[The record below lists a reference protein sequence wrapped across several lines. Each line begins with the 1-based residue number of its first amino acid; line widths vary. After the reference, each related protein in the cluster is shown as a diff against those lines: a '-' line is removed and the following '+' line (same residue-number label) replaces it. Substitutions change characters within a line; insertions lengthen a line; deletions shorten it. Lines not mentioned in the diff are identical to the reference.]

1 MNFKR
6 LIILL
11 LITGYSY
18 QGQSQLS
25 FLSKIDSFPGEAAEM
40 IPLPEGFLFY
50 NGYPATV
57 SDTVF
62 SLTRFDKC
70 GTLDWQRIF
79 RTGTNQFNSF
89 TKPEAVIDGFG
100 DMYVLL
106 SDMSV
111 QSKGY
116 NIVKLDQSGTILW
129 SYYLHGT
136 SFTPGSKGNIL
147 YNSFRDT
154 IALTIN
160 NDQGFASVVTIDK
173 DGSILDQKEITG
185 FRFHSSNMD
194 NQGNIVLLG
203 DTSVV
208 KLKPSLEID
217 WARSLKGTS
226 RFIQQN
232 KPVIRATGHIHAMV
246 VDTFGT
252 ALDSFYYAMVSINK
266 DGVLQYNT
274 DRIRGRDFGDIDL
287 LQNGP
292 NSFVFLD
299 RSLATTFDNL
309 TRTITGQTDYA
320 FCEDSITFCSS
331 TMNLCMDNSLLFG
344 GFYQDHPDSVVTFFQ
359 GKTDPDLKLNCQEK
373 RINPMDTIPAAEMW
387 LDLTAYEINDYS
399 FIQDTL
405 KFQFIHFSPSG
416 QDFPCFTAKVKK
428 EDSEQKPCPC
438 EVIAVAVTWY
448 KSAEYLWNTGATS
461 SSISVDTSGIYVV
474 DVNLCGTKE
483 RSTITVNYKNLASC
497 LSFADNSPQCP
508 GFPTSLKVI
517 HNYNNLLETNWFDN
531 TTEDSTQV
539 TKAGTYKVDL
549 EACGW
554 KDSYTYNIN
563 YKSIEEEECIPVK
576 IPNAFIPESTS
587 YEENKV
593 FKIYTELGASAFK
606 KFSMV
611 IFDRW
616 GEKVY
621 ETEDP
626 FLGWDGTFRSSEMP
640 PGAYLYNIS
649 YELDLGGELYVDGKT
664 GQLLLVR

>member
-1 MNFKR
+1 MNFR
-6 LIILL
+6 SLFIFLVFAFSL
-11 LITGYSY
+11 V
-18 QGQSQLS
+18 QARAQLS

-40 IPLPEGFLFY
+40 IPLPEGFLFF

-70 GTLDWQRIF
+70 GTVDWQRIF

-89 TKPEAVIDGFG
+89 TKPEAVMDGFNNL
-100 DMYVLL
+100 YVLL
-106 SDMSV
+106 SDMSS

-116 NIVKLDQSGTILW
+116 NLIKLDQTGIIQW
-129 SYYLHGT
+129 SYYLHGSAAST
-136 SFTPGSKGNIL
+136 GSKGNIL

-160 NDQGFASVVTIDK
+160 NDQGFASIVTIDK
-173 DGSILDQKEITG
+173 DGSILDQKEIKD
-185 FRFHSSNMD
+185 FRYHSSNMD

-203 DTSVV
+203 DTSIV
-208 KLKPSLEID
+208 KLNPFLEVE

-226 RFIQQN
+226 RFVQQN
-232 KPVIRATGHIHAMV
+232 KPLIRATGHIHAVV
-246 VDTFGT
+246 VDTFGL

-274 DRIRGRDFGDIDL
+274 DRIRGRDYGDLDL
-287 LQNGP
+287 LQTGP
-292 NSFVFLD
+292 NNFVFLD
-299 RSLATTFDNL
+299 RSLATTVDNL

-320 FCEDSITFCSS
+320 FCEDTVAFCSS
-331 TMNLCMDNSLLFG
+331 TMNLCIDNSLLFG
-344 GFYQDHPDSVVTFFQ
+344 GFYYDHPDSVTFFQ
-359 GKTDPDLKLNCQEK
+359 GKTDPQLNLNCNEK
-373 RINPMDTIPAAEMW
+373 KINPLDTITAAVMW
-387 LDLTAYEINDYS
+387 LDLAEYEVNDYS
-399 FIQDTL
+399 FIQDTVE
-405 KFQFIHFSPSG
+405 FEFIQFSPGG
-416 QDFPCFTAKVKK
+416 QEFPCFNAKLQK
-428 EDSEQKPCPC
+428 EDSEEKPCPC
-438 EVIAVAVTWY
+438 EVIPIAVTWH
-448 KSAEYLWNTGATS
+448 KSAEYLWNTGETS
-461 SSISVDTSGIYVV
+461 SSITVDTSGIYIV

-483 RSTITVNYKNLASC
+483 RSTINVNYKSLVSC

-517 HNYNNLLETNWFDN
+517 HNYDNYLTLNWFDG
-531 TTEDSTQV
+531 TTDDSTQV
-539 TKAGTYKVDL
+539 TKAGQYKVDL
-549 EACGW
+549 SACGW
-554 KDSYTYNIN
+554 KDSFTYNVL

-576 IPNAFIPESTS
+576 IPNAFIPGSTT
-587 YEENKV
+587 YEDNKV
-593 FKIYTELGASAFK
+593 FKIYTQLGAEAFK

-626 FLGWDGTFRSSEMP
+626 FIGWDGTFRSSEMP
-640 PGAYLYNIS
+640 PGAYLYNIA
-649 YELDLGGELYVDGKT
+649 YELDLGGEIYVESKN